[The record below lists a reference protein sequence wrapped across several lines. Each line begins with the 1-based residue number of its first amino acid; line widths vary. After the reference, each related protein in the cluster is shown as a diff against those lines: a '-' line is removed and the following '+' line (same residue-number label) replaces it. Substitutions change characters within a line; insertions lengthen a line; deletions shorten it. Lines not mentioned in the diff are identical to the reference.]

1 MKNICRAHLP
11 ALLAL
16 LLVPVA
22 VVALIPPLSE
32 QELNKQSDVIIDG
45 VVSAVEKVDKVFY
58 DNCYGWQKH
67 RAFVLV
73 EKTVKGTG
81 LPTAIRVEYDT
92 RVINDK
98 NCVGGRD
105 SYTLAKGKRYRM
117 HLKAVKD
124 RPNHYS
130 FFHWMCLKER

>member
-1 MKNICRAHLP
+1 MKKFCPDYLLV
-11 ALLAL
+11 LLAL

-32 QELNKQSDVIIDG
+32 PELVKQSDIIVDG
-45 VVSAVEKVDKVFY
+45 VVSAVEKVDKIYY

-67 RAFVLV
+67 RALVLL
-73 EKTVKGTG
+73 EKVVKGKL

-92 RVINDK
+92 RVVNDK
-98 NCVGGRD
+98 RCVGGRD

-117 HLKAVKD
+117 HLKALKD
-124 RPNHYS
+124 RPNHYT